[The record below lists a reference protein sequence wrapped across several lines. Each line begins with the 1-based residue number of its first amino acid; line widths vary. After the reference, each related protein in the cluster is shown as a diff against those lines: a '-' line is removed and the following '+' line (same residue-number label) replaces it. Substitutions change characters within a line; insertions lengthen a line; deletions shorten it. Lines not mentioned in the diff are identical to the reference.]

1 MQTNLKHPHFSPP
14 VCSVWDKGYRFG
26 FNGKEIDKGSE
37 GMGGGGSTYDYGFRI
52 YNPSLGKFLSV
63 DPLAKEYPWNSSYA
77 YAENTPIAFIDLE
90 GLERYYAADGVFLGK
105 LGEADYVR
113 VVDAN
118 NVENFKGCY
127 QQALMGDNGANDAI
141 FYRLSYSLNDAN
153 NDVFSDITTNIFN
166 STVKDGN
173 QKLYNN
179 KISVEGNNV
188 PSDYNESSKN
198 DPTEVANSKFYN
210 TTIGG
215 VINFTEKMDQ
225 YFDLINVMYHEQQH
239 NILTSQNKSTWDNY
253 THFDIYMKQM
263 GHWSWNKTSLTFKN
277 EMRNN
282 ATDLLSKMSMYL
294 NTIDSKSKEYKYYK
308 QKLDDN
314 IIEYESKFNIK
325 LKVVNTGDGYNLYS
339 DPSTKAETTKD

>member
-1 MQTNLKHPHFSPP
+1 
-14 VCSVWDKGYRFG
+14 
-26 FNGKEIDKGSE
+26 
-37 GMGGGGSTYDYGFRI
+37 
-52 YNPSLGKFLSV
+52 
-63 DPLAKEYPWNSSYA
+63 
-77 YAENTPIAFIDLE
+77 
-90 GLERYYAADGVFLGK
+90 
-105 LGEADYVR
+105 
-113 VVDAN
+113 
-118 NVENFKGCY
+118 
-127 QQALMGDNGANDAI
+127 
-141 FYRLSYSLNDAN
+141 LNDAN

-314 IIEYESKFNIK
+314 IIEYESKFNVK